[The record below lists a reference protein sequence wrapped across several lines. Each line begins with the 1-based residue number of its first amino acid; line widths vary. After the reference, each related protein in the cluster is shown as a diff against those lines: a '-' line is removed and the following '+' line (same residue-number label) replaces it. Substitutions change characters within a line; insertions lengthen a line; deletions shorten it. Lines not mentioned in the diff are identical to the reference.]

1 MNDPLQ
7 RLAKLRIVK
16 LSQKL
21 ELLLADKRGGDIVNE
36 IVHRLQ
42 TRAAESMTALVI
54 CDATNPKEVFKW
66 QNEVLRYDEF
76 VRTLAEIASEGVQY
90 DTEFTQEDREDL
102 LNLMTNSPEGRMQA
116 DAMGLVPEDMM

>member
-116 DAMGLVPEDMM
+116 DALGLVPEDMM